1 MLKNDRVDGS
11 DVNRV
16 CWGAQAYSKPVRPA
30 SPAPDQLR
38 TGQLRPGKI
47 TVSTSGS
54 SLGWSGDSEII
65 KKSPEIEVLGLE
77 RIRVEYECLTP
88 SERGARSRKVFIGEN
103 PRSGSG

>member
-1 MLKNDRVDGS
+1 MIIIA
-11 DVNRV
+11 
-16 CWGAQAYSKPVRPA
+16 CWGAQASSKPVRPA
-30 SPAPDQLR
+30 SPAP
-38 TGQLRPGKI
+38 GQLRPAEI
-47 TVSTSGS
+47 TILTSGS
-54 SLGWSGDSEII
+54 SLEWSGDSEII